1 MKHLLLALLIS
12 APAFSQTFKVSE
24 NSGRTDLNLCQENH
38 NIILNKML
46 RQTDSQIVRLTRGI
60 DEETQVHQPEYR
72 LNAYHGL
79 LHDLIIKRIIF
90 NEIKKQLNARKL
102 KDFFEA
108 RENYNKP
115 YLIPADIKVDLDK
128 EFSSVLKGIIGP
140 KLDLTPEFQQ
150 KLRKKL
156 ESEAKKSF
164 MNARYREVG
173 ASIFTQLTANV
184 ISNGLKS
191 ITLSLGSK
199 IFINAAKGSIITLL
213 TFPLHGY
220 RLPPETLWTDL
231 LEKHPELIFVPEWMK
246 HGGISDHP
254 WFSHCNAIQRRTKQ
268 MERPLAT
275 ILKLEE
281 STFINSVIS
290 IDNMQDPKTIKTPES
305 NGLYPKPVVDNTY
318 VKPPVLIDQQLPPA
332 WAIK

>member
-1 MKHLLLALLIS
+1 MKYLLLALLVC
-12 APAFSQTFKVSE
+12 APAFCQTFKISA

-38 NIILNKML
+38 NLILNKML
-46 RQTDSQIVRLTRGI
+46 RQTDSQIVRLVRGI
-60 DEETQVHQPEYR
+60 EEETQINQQEFR

-79 LHDLIIKRIIF
+79 LHDLIIKRIVF
-90 NEIKKQLNARKL
+90 NEIKKKLNVRKL
-102 KDFFEA
+102 KDFFES

-115 YLIPADIKVDLDK
+115 YLIASDINVDLDK
-128 EFSSVLKGIIGP
+128 EINSVLGGIVGP
-140 KLDLTPEFQQ
+140 KLELAPEFQK
-150 KLRKKL
+150 KLKKKL

-164 MNARYREVG
+164 MEARYREVG
-173 ASIFTQLTANV
+173 ASIFTQLTTNV

-191 ITLSLGSK
+191 ISISLASK
-199 IFINAAKGSIITLL
+199 IFMNAAKGSIITLL

-254 WFSHCNAIQRRTKQ
+254 WMSHCNAIQRRTKQ
-268 MERPLAT
+268 MENALT
-275 ILKLEE
+275 KILKLEE
-281 STFINSVIS
+281 GSFINSVIN
-290 IDNMQDPKTIKTPES
+290 IDDMQDPKTISPPEAT
-305 NGLYPKPVVDNTY
+305 NRYPRPVVDNTY
-318 VKPPVLIDQQLPPA
+318 VRPPVLINRRLPPA